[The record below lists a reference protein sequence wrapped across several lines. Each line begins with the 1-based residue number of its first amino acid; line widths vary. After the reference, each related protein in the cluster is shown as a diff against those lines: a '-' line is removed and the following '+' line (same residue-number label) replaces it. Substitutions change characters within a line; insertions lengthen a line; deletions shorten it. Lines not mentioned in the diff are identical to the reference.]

1 MLKPNKL
8 ANNNFLS
15 SLDLST
21 DEVLH
26 ILDLANNFKNK
37 KLNIDLGNKVL
48 GLIFDKSSTRTRVSF
63 QVAMTRLGGTTIDLN
78 PTTSQIGRG
87 EPIKDTARVLSRYC
101 DVIAIRTFDHSDLEE
116 YAKWSTKPVIN
127 ALTDLEHPCQALAD
141 FMTIKEEFLDFKDVV
156 LTFIGDGNNVA
167 NSLILCGALL
177 GVEVRIACPK
187 GYEPNSL
194 LIDKAYEIYKN
205 KNLLKITNDPNTA
218 VLGANVL
225 YTDVWSSMG
234 EENQK
239 EEKDKYLPSFFISQ
253 ILDVVTL
260 EKLKFSK
267 ADIAKT
273 KLLRKW
279 HLFLKNKNIAQL
291 DEFDRFKLHQELE
304 MFLPSFIF
312 YLPQNSQLDW
322 LHKWRDNDDK
332 LFHPSNL
339 VNGDLIKKNL
349 EIKDGPILGE
359 LLQYLS
365 QELAY
370 KRLNNFDEAIYKA
383 KQWIEQNAP
392 KCD

>member
-21 DEVLH
+21 DEILH

-37 KLNIDLGNKVL
+37 KLNIDLGSKVL

-101 DVIAIRTFDHSDLEE
+101 DVIAIRTFDHLDLEE

-141 FMTIKEEFLDFKDVV
+141 FLTIHEEFLDFKNVIM
-156 LTFIGDGNNVA
+156 TFIGDGNNVA

-177 GVEVRIACPK
+177 GVEIRIACPK

-194 LIDKAYEIYKN
+194 VIKKAYEIYKN
-205 KNLLKITNDPNTA
+205 NDLLKITNDPNSA

-239 EEKDKYLPSFFISQ
+239 KEKDKDFIGFT
-253 ILDVVTL
+253 IDHDLVRNA
-260 EKLKFSK
+260 EK
-267 ADIAKT
+267 
-273 KLLRKW
+273 
-279 HLFLKNKNIAQL
+279 
-291 DEFDRFKLHQELE
+291 
-304 MFLPSFIF
+304 
-312 YLPQNSQLDW
+312 
-322 LHKWRDNDDK
+322 
-332 LFHPSNL
+332 
-339 VNGDLIKKNL
+339 
-349 EIKDGPILGE
+349 
-359 LLQYLS
+359 
-365 QELAY
+365 
-370 KRLNNFDEAIYKA
+370 EAIILHCLPAYRA
-383 KQWIEQNAP
+383 KEITDEVFESPNSRIFEQAENRLHVQQALLYFLLN
-392 KCD
+392 